1 MVPTVILHI
10 NSFVAKAEFSLLIF
24 IAKKNEKRE
33 YSIIFFSINGF
44 NYGLRAGQKSNKSNC
59 NKLCD
64 I

>member
-24 IAKKNEKRE
+24 IAKKMRRE
-33 YSIIFFSINGF
+33 NTVSFFFSINGF